1 MRLREVF
8 INLKNNH
15 SGLKVSLYKGLR
27 GLLGLLGLVV
37 GLLDASGI

>member
-15 SGLKVSLYKGLR
+15 HGLKVSLYKGLR
-27 GLLGLLGLVV
+27 GLLGLVV